1 MLERHGLCPAVLATL
16 LLHMCPPAIA
26 SAAAQTTPFPWLI
39 AASAGSGSWFSSNI
53 ESLTPERESRVVLT
67 AQVHRRLIGRLSA
80 GLTGGTAAILGACAG
95 GCGPA
100 GSFLELGVR
109 VRLVPERAPI
119 WPFVG
124 VGFGVLRQGPSF
136 GLLQASAGLDLF
148 GASRVGLRVE
158 ARYFRINRARPR
170 DGFVALLGPSVRF

>member
-1 MLERHGLCPAVLATL
+1 MMTRRRSLFPAVLVV
-16 LLHMCPPAIA
+16 LLHVCPPAIA
-26 SAAAQTTPFPWLI
+26 PAAAQTKPFPWLI

-53 ESLTPERESRVVLT
+53 EFLTAQRESRAVLT
-67 AQVHRRLIGRLSA
+67 AQVHRRLIGRLSG
-80 GLTGGTAAILGACAG
+80 GLTGGTAAILGACGG

-124 VGFGVLRQGPSF
+124 LGLGVLNQGAF
-136 GLLQASAGLDLF
+136 HGLLQASAGLDLF
-148 GASRVGLRVE
+148 GGSRVGLRLE
-158 ARYFRINRARPR
+158 ARYLRIDGARPQ